1 MGEIAEARLNMVVM
15 EMIGAANTTENTDD
29 DHFDSQATAY
39 LAFIDFSNTALVRPE
54 IGSRVLELAVRERY
68 IKGVGESSEVGD
80 AVSEIVDST
89 SWNGAAQVV
98 HGHVTRVAVS
108 LVAGQLNRENYGR
121 TLLVWNR
128 QDDRRGRVS
137 RGVGDFPGKRRSFT
151 LKTVRLT

>member
-80 AVSEIVDST
+80 AVISIRGTACKRSVRAT
-89 SWNGAAQVV
+89 V
-98 HGHVTRVAVS
+98 HS
-108 LVAGQLNRENYGR
+108 LK
-121 TLLVWNR
+121 LLLISLLLLKLLF
-128 QDDRRGRVS
+128 Q
-137 RGVGDFPGKRRSFT
+137 RRSMQNS
-151 LKTVRLT
+151 